1 MANRDEA
8 VKILRV
14 RAELSSS
21 RNLTEVIDNFHS
33 FEVATNKAFNKQM
46 DRHQQKETER
56 ARRSKSKLSAS
67 MTLKYNSSR
76 NKIVQRA
83 SRGEETPSILD

>member
-21 RNLTEVIDNFHS
+21 RNLTEVLDNFHS

-46 DRHQQKETER
+46 NRHQQRETER
-56 ARRSKSKLSAS
+56 DRRTKSKLSAS
-67 MTLKYNSSR
+67 MSLK
-76 NKIVQRA
+76 
-83 SRGEETPSILD
+83 